1 MGEPGRPLI
10 EEPHY
15 EGDQVVRVRDVVS
28 DAIVDIYINNIFAN
42 SVQATDSKI
51 EVNLPKALSLQD
63 KVKTKA
69 HFCGQ
74 TQESP
79 IATVNPRPVS
89 SSGYS
94 QVKIYNCHTERHT
107 LEVWVLD
114 HTDGTSNNAGSIYQQ
129 YNDWGTCPAQ
139 GDPMEIDL
147 IDGHA
152 YEIVLVDVDAIGCGV
167 NDPLVVA
174 CRRQEFTVLGSNNG
188 PLLPVTVA

>member
-1 MGEPGRPLI
+1 MSELGRPLI
-10 EEPHY
+10 EEPLY

-28 DAIVDIYINNIFAN
+28 DAIVDIYVNTIFVN

-63 KVKTKA
+63 KV
-69 HFCGQ
+69 
-74 TQESP
+74 
-79 IATVNPRPVS
+79 NPRPVS

-94 QVKIYNCHTERHT
+94 QVKIYNCHSERHT
-107 LEVWVLD
+107 LKVWVLD
-114 HTDGTSNNAGSIYQQ
+114 HTDGTSNIAGSIEQQ

-174 CRRQEFTVLGSNNG
+174 CRYSQ
-188 PLLPVTVA
+188 